1 MKRFK
6 VQVLKEEFPFLSKI
20 EGGYLFQQAL
30 NEGLVEIKRVDENIL
45 TKTLDRRQ
53 HDDIEIQSY
62 DPQTWE
68 IGWIISEKAR
78 DIITEVKEETFL
90 EQLKRSK
97 VTDPIHLV
105 KFSYRYEGGFA
116 GRMGHE
122 EKMITIYKPA
132 RGEIVQKTILNAL
145 ANERAKLKSE
155 INF

>member
-1 MKRFK
+1 MKTFK

-20 EGGYLFQQAL
+20 EGYLFQQAF
-30 NEGLVEIKRVDENIL
+30 NEGLVEVKRVDENIL
-45 TKTLDRRQ
+45 VKTLRSKDC
-53 HDDIEIQSY
+53 EIQSY